1 MLITIEDDG
10 VLRIYR
16 SVEEAV
22 RDVEALDAE
31 DVFRRIYDETGRC
44 YSISWIR
51 PNQYGRFMA
60 QNGTYT
66 LVPDGRIDV
75 AGLKNMIDEAEIGE
89 PESSEPWL
97 RELAASI
104 GNR

>member
-10 VLRIYR
+10 VLRIYQ

-22 RDVEALDAE
+22 AEVEALDAE

-44 YSISWIR
+44 YSISRIR
-51 PNQYGRFMA
+51 SNQYGRFTA
-60 QNGTYT
+60 QSGDYT
-66 LVPDGRIDV
+66 LVPDGRVDL
-75 AGLKNMIDEAEIGE
+75 AGLKKVIDEAELVE
-89 PESSEPWL
+89 PESLRPWL

-104 GNR
+104 GDR

>member
-10 VLRIYR
+10 VLRIYQ

-22 RDVEALDAE
+22 REVEALDAE
-31 DVFRRIYDETGRC
+31 DVFRQIFDETGRC
-44 YSISWIR
+44 YSVSWIR
-51 PNQYGRFMA
+51 PNQVGRFTA
-60 QNGTYT
+60 TNGVYT

-75 AGLKNMIDEAEIGE
+75 NGLKNAIDEAEFVE
-89 PESSEPWL
+89 PESLGPWL